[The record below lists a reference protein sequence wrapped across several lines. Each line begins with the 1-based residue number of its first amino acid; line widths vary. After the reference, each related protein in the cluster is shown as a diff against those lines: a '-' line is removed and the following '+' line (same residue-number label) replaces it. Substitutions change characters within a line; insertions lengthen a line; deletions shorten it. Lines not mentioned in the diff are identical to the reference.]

1 MQECKVVMTK
11 VSKECED
18 YNDSI
23 KGLMNI
29 FHDIAQ
35 KLRCCFFLGG
45 GDCQKVTLD
54 HGV

>member
-29 FHDIAQ
+29 FHDIVQ
-35 KLRCCFFLGG
+35 KLRFLGG
-45 GDCQKVTLD
+45 GGELLK
-54 HGV
+54 GYI